1 MMELLVPKNH
11 YLSNKEEVY
20 LKDLKEE
27 NFIVYNTRDNE
38 KKISYSEL
46 IMTP

>member
-27 NFIVYNTRDNE
+27 NRVFGAEGTYVVVY
-38 KKISYSEL
+38 L
-46 IMTP
+46 G